1 METIKSIMLSGRCQ
15 DQYPTCDF
23 WQVTTDHDASMG
35 NPALTL
41 AVSMDSTAENIAN
54 EYASQ
59 FLYCNY
65 YDAED
70 ESEFLAGRPVT
81 IHLTAPD
88 GTETEHPATFR

>member
-1 METIKSIMLSGRCQ
+1 MDIIKSIMLSGRCQ

-35 NPALTL
+35 NLALTL
-41 AVSMDSTAENIAN
+41 AVSMDSTAENIAD
-54 EYASQ
+54 EYASR

-70 ESEFLAGRPVT
+70 DSAFLAGMPVT